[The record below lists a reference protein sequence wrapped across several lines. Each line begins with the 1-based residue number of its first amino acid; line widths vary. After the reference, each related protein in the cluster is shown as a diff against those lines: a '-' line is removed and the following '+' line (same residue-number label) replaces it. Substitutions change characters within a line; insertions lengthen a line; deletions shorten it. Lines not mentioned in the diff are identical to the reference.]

1 MILAC
6 QQISK
11 AFGTH
16 QVLNEISFHIE
27 DNEKA
32 TIVGVN
38 GAGKTTLLKIIMG
51 EMQADDGEIIVSKG
65 KTIGYLAQH
74 QDTESDNTIYDEV
87 LDAKK
92 DIIAMEEKIRR
103 LEKDMKHAEGDTLT
117 SMMNEY
123 SSLTHRFE
131 LADGY
136 AWRSEITGVLKG
148 LGFAEEEFTKK
159 VAKLSGGQKTRV
171 FLGKLLL
178 TRPDIILLDEPTNH
192 LDMDSIRWLE
202 GFLANYKGAV
212 LVISHDRYFLDK
224 VVTKVID
231 LDHGKAVTYRGN
243 YTAYTAKKEALI
255 EAQMREYENQQ
266 QEIKQIGRASCRE
279 RV

>member
-51 EMQADDGEIIVSKG
+51 EMAADDGEIIVSKG

-74 QDTESDNTIYDEV
+74 QDTGSDHTIYDEV
-87 LDAKK
+87 LEAKR
-92 DIIAMEEKIRR
+92 DVIAMEEKIRR
-103 LEKDMKHAEGDTLT
+103 LEKDMKHAEGDALT

-148 LGFAEEEFTKK
+148 LGFAEEEFNKK

-231 LDHGKAVTYRGN
+231 LDHGKLSLTGATIQP
-243 YTAYTAKKEALI
+243 TAKRRKPSLKPRSVSTRTSSRKSNI
-255 EAQMREYENQQ
+255 R
-266 QEIKQIGRASCRE
+266 KK
-279 RV
+279 